1 MDIDIE
7 DGDIDMILDPK
18 SKEDRRFHTSFGFN
32 SMGIAGC
39 VSSVPLGI
47 ENVYIYYIYMHIYV
61 YIYNICVHACMYVC
75 IYIFFFYLYINM
87 HIHTHLYSYMC
98 VQTLR

>member
-7 DGDIDMILDPK
+7 DGDIDMILDPQ

-47 ENVYIYYIYMHIYV
+47 ENV
-61 YIYNICVHACMYVC
+61 
-75 IYIFFFYLYINM
+75 
-87 HIHTHLYSYMC
+87 
-98 VQTLR
+98 